1 MPSFDDEET
10 LVNPLGVRFPTREV
24 ARQVVPLVKEDI
36 LRCPKCG
43 SSETRTFH
51 MAWQLYGTAAGR
63 PGLAGVTPPPE
74 MPAFPTTIM
83 KWGLCVCLSLLIG
96 LAAFGVVTGANQT
109 VSPDIVLFFVTAPLF
124 LATLIVSTK
133 VYDKWDSGVRQRE
146 TATYNAARNEWLLKC
161 ICLRCGEIWK
171 RQEGGGSA

>member
-24 ARQVVPLVKEDI
+24 ARQVVPLVKEDN

-51 MAWQLYGTAAGR
+51 MAWQLYGPAAGR
-63 PGLAGVTPPPE
+63 QGLAGVTPPPE
-74 MPAFPTTIM
+74 MPKFPSESLRLA
-83 KWGLCVCLSLLIG
+83 LCGGASLTVG
-96 LAAFGVVTGANQT
+96 LASFGAVISAIPSAPFAVV
-109 VSPDIVLFFVTAPLF
+109 VLFVAGPLF
-124 LATLIVSTK
+124 GASFIASAS
-133 VYDKWDSGVRQRE
+133 VYDRWDASERARE
-146 TATYNAARNEWLLKC
+146 ASAYEAARADWLRGC

-171 RQEGGGSA
+171 RPEGRGSA